1 MGIRCFFAQV
11 PVPNSEMLPPIGQ
24 SIYVFWDEEESEEP
38 AGWYK
43 ASVEEYHCDGK
54 VMLQYSCGSKEVV
67 DLSVINWKFARKIGR
82 TFIPSNQT
90 PSPQPKSAT
99 TNQSPQY
106 VQGLEHKCKGLLITS
121 PSLTPVQQTI
131 NTPSNALK
139 EQQLTLDSL
148 SIHPNVSL

>member
-1 MGIRCFFAQV
+1 MGIRCFFAQI

-67 DLSVINWKFARKIGR
+67 DLSVINWRCARKNGR
-82 TFIPSNQT
+82 TFIPSDQ
-90 PSPQPKSAT
+90 PPPPQPKNDT

-106 VQGLEHKCKGLLITS
+106 VQGLEHKCNGFC
-121 PSLTPVQQTI
+121 
-131 NTPSNALK
+131 
-139 EQQLTLDSL
+139 
-148 SIHPNVSL
+148 